1 MAIVG
6 QVLIGLELP
15 FVLFSPLNAVITFI
29 INQCIGF
36 VRESFR
42 EWSRALPN
50 VGQESHK
57 QSFSKTFINV
67 TPLTDKEQG

>member
-57 QSFSKTFINV
+57 QNFNKSLINV
-67 TPLTDKEQG
+67 SPLTEKVKG

>member
-15 FVLFSPLNAVITFI
+15 FVLFSPLNAAITFI

-42 EWSRALPN
+42 EWSRALPSIE
-50 VGQESHK
+50 QESPK
-57 QSFSKTFINV
+57 QNFTKSFINV
-67 TPLTDKEQG
+67 SPLTDKVKG